1 MENISFASA
10 WAYCF
15 HTASYVLWLI
25 GAALVSAGII
35 YALVRNYKRNQDW
48 STGNSLLLFL
58 ALCIFVAALLVRP
71 GEISA
76 NTTKEQFEKG
86 IIIGY

>member
-1 MENISFASA
+1 MENISFATA

-15 HTASYVLWLI
+15 HTTSYVLWLT
-25 GAALVSAGII
+25 GAALASAGII

-48 STGNSLLLFL
+48 SNGNSLMLFI

-71 GEISA
+71 GEIAA

-86 IIIGY
+86 LIIGY